1 MCVTVSVTVQVHAGR
16 CDNELAGVGENRAA
30 KTIRISANYGRLEI

>member
-1 MCVTVSVTVQVHAGR
+1 MCAIVCVTVQVHAGR
-16 CDNELAGVGENRAA
+16 CDNKLAGVGENRTA